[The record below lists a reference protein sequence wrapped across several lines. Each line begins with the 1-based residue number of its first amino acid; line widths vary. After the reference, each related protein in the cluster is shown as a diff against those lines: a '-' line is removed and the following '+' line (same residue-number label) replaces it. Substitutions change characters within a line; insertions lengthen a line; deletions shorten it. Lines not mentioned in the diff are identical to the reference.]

1 MIARSLIARPFLL
14 ALALTAC
21 SAVTTPAPTLPPN
34 PSLSPTPPRTAPSTL
49 TTFPPTPHTPLPTA
63 LPTLAPTPLPS
74 PTLTPA
80 LRQLTSGGCCVQ
92 PFWSPD
98 GSQLW
103 FIDHPSPDSPAGVW
117 GVPLTGGDPQF
128 ISDRPGYYSRD
139 GQYLTYPEK
148 DVTYIQNVASGE
160 RWPLPVVNGRFISIS
175 PDSAHIAWQ
184 VNSSHFNLD
193 GRTVDIWI
201 ANLDGSDPHQAVRL
215 VGGGLSSWFPVSA
228 SDSARLLV
236 TTRASAG
243 ADLQLNILNLSDGSL
258 TPLQTIKGLR
268 GLSLSPQGSWVAYTV
283 TFSGDPAQDGLW
295 ALSTQPNSQPIHLN
309 TFGSFR
315 WRSDN
320 QLLVVP
326 LETIVGTPS
335 HRLLQFDLPAGTITP
350 LTDPALTPFRIA
362 NGDWTISPD
371 GSTFVFLSE
380 ADHNLWALPL
390 P

>member
-1 MIARSLIARPFLL
+1 MIARPFLL
-14 ALALTAC
+14 ALCLTAC
-21 SAVTTPAPTLPPN
+21 STVTT
-34 PSLSPTPPRTAPSTL
+34 TA
-49 TTFPPTPHTPLPTA
+49 
-63 LPTLAPTPLPS
+63 PTLAPNPPPTSPATLTPLPS
-74 PTLTPA
+74 TLIPTLTTPPSTPTAPPSTPLPA
-80 LRQLTSGGCCVQ
+80 LRQLTTGGCCVQ

-103 FIDHPSPDSPAGVW
+103 FIDHPSPESPAGVW

-139 GQYLTYPEK
+139 GQYLTYPVER
-148 DVTYIQNVASGE
+148 VTYIQNVSTGE
-160 RWPLPVVNGRFISIS
+160 NWPLPIVNGRFISIS
-175 PDSAHIAWQ
+175 PDSTHIAWQ
-184 VNSSHFNLD
+184 VNSSNFNLD

-215 VGGGLSSWFPVSA
+215 VGGGLSAWFP
-228 SDSARLLV
+228 DSARLLV
-236 TTRASAG
+236 TTRDSAG
-243 ADLQLNILNLSDGSL
+243 ADLQLNILNLADGSL

-268 GLSLSPQGSWVAYTV
+268 GLSLSPKGSWVAYTV

-295 ALSTQPNSQPIHLN
+295 ALSTAPNSQPIHLN
-309 TFGSFR
+309 TFGAFR

-326 LETIVGTPS
+326 LETISGTPS
-335 HRLLQFDLPAGTITP
+335 HRLLQFDLPGGTITP
-350 LTDPALTPFRIA
+350 LTDPTLTPFRIA